1 MTDPF
6 SAHNFVLNV
15 FFFRLDIVGLLYWC
29 ISNLPTF
36 SMVRS
41 PEFYY
46 FFSFFFGGGRHFFLS
61 ALQIW
66 KKTGFK
72 QVHNRVYII
81 DAICSTSLLK
91 IVIWGIT
98 LSIDNTFFNT
108 GYLLSLFTQSKF
120 LIYLL
125 FKFWWFFIN
134 RDKANIIFLTN
145 VGRSIWFC
153 LHIHPCSL
161 ACLKRKKPK

>member
-1 MTDPF
+1 
-6 SAHNFVLNV
+6 
-15 FFFRLDIVGLLYWC
+15 
-29 ISNLPTF
+29 
-36 SMVRS
+36 MVMG

-46 FFSFFFGGGRHFFLS
+46 FFSIFFFWGGTFFFLS
-61 ALQIW
+61 ALQLW
-66 KKTGFK
+66 NKLDLNK
-72 QVHNRVYII
+72 YII
-81 DAICSTSLLK
+81 VSISSMLSVQQE

-153 LHIHPCSL
+153 LHTHPCSL
-161 ACLKRKKPK
+161 ARLKRKRNK

>member
-1 MTDPF
+1 
-6 SAHNFVLNV
+6 
-15 FFFRLDIVGLLYWC
+15 
-29 ISNLPTF
+29 
-36 SMVRS
+36 MVRS

-46 FFSFFFGGGRHFFLS
+46 FFSFFFLGGETFFSFSSSDLE
-61 ALQIW
+61 
-66 KKTGFK
+66 KTGFK

-134 RDKANIIFLTN
+134 RDKANIISLTN